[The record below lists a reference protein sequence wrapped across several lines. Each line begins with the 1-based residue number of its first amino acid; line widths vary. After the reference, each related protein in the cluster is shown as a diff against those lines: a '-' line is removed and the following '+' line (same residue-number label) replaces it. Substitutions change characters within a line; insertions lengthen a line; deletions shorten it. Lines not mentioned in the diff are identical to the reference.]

1 MEKLKNNI
9 SLSAVNNFIIMTLV
23 FLCVICLLKYLI
35 LEVVIPSTLKTSN
48 IFFSLVPIKNSGA
61 AFSILSS
68 KTTFL
73 IYISFFVLAG
83 ISLWVVY
90 YSKTLTKLEMLSV
103 SLLVSGVLVNLY
115 ERIVHGY
122 VLDYIKLNF
131 ISFPIFNFADV
142 AIVSGAV
149 LYAFILFSK
158 RD

>member
-1 MEKLKNNI
+1 MEKLKNKI

-23 FLCVICLLKYLI
+23 FLCVICLFKYLI
-35 LEVVIPSTLKTSN
+35 IEVVIPSTLKTSN
-48 IFFSLVPIKNSGA
+48 FLISLSPIKNSGA